1 MRKTGQNES
10 CSFTKALINTFSWCV
25 FTRNGTFQTYVSNL
39 IKSRHRFRFSDRIGD
54 LVTYGERVQP
64 QRVLQEFLEGRSP
77 TGGPFRTV
85 TLGWTIFFTLGHDHF
100 RLGKKRSGS
109 SRQSLRATSTEGAVE
124 AFEGRSERHHQPR
137 TNTVSIATPH
147 ATPSISLLLGEFW

>member
-85 TLGWTIFFTLGHDHF
+85 TLGWTIFFTL
-100 RLGKKRSGS
+100 RTKKRTMSDGRHLHRVKRAS
-109 SRQSLRATSTEGAVE
+109 SAAAVPSHE
-124 AFEGRSERHHQPR
+124 TIERERPL
-137 TNTVSIATPH
+137 V
-147 ATPSISLLLGEFW
+147 LE